1 MIHFDVNYD
10 IPVLTPTS
18 KANLMLAVQVEKD
31 TRPYVPADSDLSLSQ
46 RTRVMGNY
54 IVYPDPY
61 ARYLYKGKVMVDSI
75 TGKGPRKIPE
85 VGYRFRLGATLVA
98 TSRDLTF
105 QTAVHPKAQSHWF
118 EASKHDNL
126 EKWERVAAKVLTN
139 GK

>member
-10 IPVLTPTS
+10 TPVLTPSS
-18 KANLMLAVQVEKD
+18 KASLMLAVEVEKD
-31 TRPYVPADSDLSLSQ
+31 TRPYVPADTMSLNQ
-46 RTRVMGNY
+46 RTRIMGNQV
-54 IVYPDPY
+54 VYPAPY
-61 ARYLYKGKVMVDSI
+61 ARYLYEGKVMVDSI
-75 TGKGPRKIPE
+75 TGKGAMKIPE
-85 VGYRFRLGATLVA
+85 VGYRFHRGATLVA
-98 TSRDLTF
+98 TSRDLKF